1 MKIQTGLIAFFF
13 MILVVINLLL
23 KNEKVFIG
31 SAVIVCIFVFFLF
44 FQSVKKIKK

>member
-23 KNEKVFIG
+23 KNEKVLIG
-31 SAVIVCIFVFFLF
+31 SAVIV
-44 FQSVKKIKK
+44 

>member
-23 KNEKVFIG
+23 KNEKVLIG
-31 SAVIVCIFVFFLF
+31 SAVIVCIFVFF
-44 FQSVKKIKK
+44 QSVKKIKK